1 MAHNDR
7 LSKEEWAERTAAK
20 VAQAQATL
28 ATQVAALQSGQDW
41 KNYLAFQARLHAYSP
56 NNVMLIA
63 AQHAV
68 AYDEGRVPEPLPTY
82 VAGFNTWRSLGRS
95 VEKGQHGYAVL
106 APCRYDRRVAVDS
119 DGNTRRLTAG
129 ETPESGETVESRK
142 VLAGFRIEYVFDVS
156 QTSGVEVPEPPRPKL
171 LRGEAPNGL
180 GAAVVAMIEEQG
192 FRLDTVPN
200 AAAIDGANGR
210 TDGGQRLV
218 LVRADMDE
226 AAMVKTLIHEAGHVL
241 LHTRPPGMYLPRPLK
256 EVEAE
261 SVAYVVASVH
271 GMPTDDYSFP
281 YVAAWAGEDGAK
293 AVQATQ
299 VRVATAARQLIEASP
314 AAHTTGGKV
323 PGVEA
328 AIASA
333 RQRRSELEVRLT
345 SGPEPEP
352 EPVAVVA

>member
-1 MAHNDR
+1 MASTGR
-7 LSKEEWAERTAAK
+7 LSKEEWAERSAAK
-20 VAQAQATL
+20 VAQAQERL
-28 ATQVAALQSGQDW
+28 ATEVTALQSGEDW
-41 KNYLAFQARLHAYSP
+41 KNYLAFQARLHTYSP

-63 AQHAV
+63 AQHA
-68 AYDEGRVPEPLPTY
+68 AAFEEGRVPEPLPTY

-106 APCRYDRRVAVDS
+106 APCRYDRRVAVDA
-119 DGNTRRLTAG
+119 DGNTRSLARDEAPATS
-129 ETPESGETVESRK
+129 ETLDKRR
-142 VLAGFRIEYVFDVS
+142 VLAGFRIEHVFDVS
-156 QTSGVEVPEPPRPKL
+156 QTTGTEVPEPVRPKL
-171 LRGEAPNGL
+171 LQGEAPIGL
-180 GAAVVAMIEEQG
+180 GAAIVSMIEEQG
-192 FRLDTVPN
+192 FRLDTVQN
-200 AAAIDGANGR
+200 AAAIGGANGR

-226 AAMVKTLIHEAGHVL
+226 AAMVKTLIHEAAHVL
-241 LHTRPPGMYLPRPLK
+241 LHTGPPGMYLPRPLK

-299 VRVATAARQLIEASP
+299 ARVATAARQLIDASP
-314 AAHTTGGKV
+314 AEHTTGGKV
-323 PGVEA
+323 PGVQA
-328 AIASA
+328 AIAA
-333 RQRRSELEVRLT
+333 AQQRRTELEARLAPA
-345 SGPEPEP
+345 SEP